1 MPPDDF
7 PDLSTTEPDLTL
19 PPLSDAPP
27 SPGRRSRCVLPGYEA
42 TALAH
47 VVTLPTDWA
56 PERRHPVFVEYP
68 GNGNYRNQFGDV
80 STGLPEDLALG
91 YGVTGAAGWI
101 VLSLPY
107 VDPDKKA
114 PAIHWWG
121 EPEATLAY
129 ARHAI
134 GEVCGTWGGDL
145 ACLVLAG
152 FSRGAI
158 GCGYLG
164 LRDDATAALWRG
176 LFAYSHFDGVI
187 ETWPYPG
194 ADRAAAR
201 TRLERLHG
209 RPVFICQERSV
220 EATRRYLA
228 ATGIEAAYTFQAI
241 GFRNH
246 NDGWT
251 LRDIP
256 ERRAARAWLA
266 DLRRGSAAG

>member
-7 PDLSTTEPDLTL
+7 PDLSSVAPDLTL
-19 PPLSDAPP
+19 PALSTEPP
-27 SPGRRSRCVLPGYEA
+27 APGRRSSRVLPGYEESR
-42 TALAH
+42 LRH
-47 VVTLPTDWA
+47 VLTLPTTWQ
-56 PERRHPVFVEYP
+56 PGRRFPVFVEYP
-68 GNGNYRNQFGDV
+68 GNGDYRNKFGDV

-91 YGVTGAAGWI
+91 YGLTHGQGWL

-107 VDPDKKA
+107 VDPQAKA

-121 EPEATLAY
+121 DVDATVDY

-134 GEVCGTWGGDL
+134 ADACGTWGGDRET
-145 ACLVLAG
+145 LVLAG

-158 GCGYLG
+158 GCGYVG
-164 LRDDATAALWRG
+164 LRDDATAALWRAF
-176 LFAYSHFDGVI
+176 FAYSHFDGVI

-194 ADRAAAR
+194 ADRAAAKA
-201 TRLERLHG
+201 RLRRLHH
-209 RPVFICQERSV
+209 RPVFVCQERSV

-228 ATGIEAAYTFQAI
+228 ETGIEAPYTFQPI

-246 NDGWT
+246 NDRWT

-266 DLRRGSAAG
+266 SLVSEAD